1 MSLTNFIK
9 RVGCVSP
16 RANIVEAS
24 QEMRT
29 RSIGAVV
36 VISDDYKPIGLV
48 TDRDIVMRI
57 VADDKGPREVVV
69 EQIMSGGVVTL
80 TEQASIREATELMRD
95 KGVRRIV
102 IVDENDRVTGL
113 VSFDDLILLLGMEIG
128 NLANAVVSEVS
139 RELLEELPLPPT
151 PPAA

>member
-1 MSLTNFIK
+1 MSLTAFIK

-16 RANIVEAS
+16 RATVVEAS

-48 TDRDIVMRI
+48 TDRDVVMRV
-57 VADDKGPREVVV
+57 VADNKPLNQTSVDQV
-69 EQIMSGGVVTL
+69 MSAGVVTL
-80 TEQASIREATELMRD
+80 TERASIRAATELMRD

-102 IVDENDRVTGL
+102 IVDENGRVTGL
-113 VSFDDLILLLGMEIG
+113 IAFDDVLLLLGMEIG

-139 RELLEELPLPPT
+139 REVLEEPVSAPRPQ
-151 PPAA
+151 AG

>member
-16 RANIVEAS
+16 RATIGEAS
-24 QEMRT
+24 REMRT
-29 RSIGAVV
+29 RNIGAVV

-48 TDRDIVMRI
+48 TDRDIVMRV
-57 VADDKGPREVVV
+57 VADDRGPRDVVV

-80 TEQASIREATELMRD
+80 TERASIREATERMRD

-102 IVDENDRVTGL
+102 IVDENDRVTGI
-113 VSFDDLILLLGMEIG
+113 VSFDDLLLLLGMEIG
-128 NLANAVVSEVS
+128 NLANAVVSELSQEILAEPVS
-139 RELLEELPLPPT
+139 
-151 PPAA
+151 PPAPQAG